1 MKALLGTAL
10 ALFLTSGL
18 GATDAAALPAVFNGD
33 PVDGTGKPWVILPG
47 VALVDPGANQKFDGK
62 DDVINPAITGDV
74 DVVARSGNVYTP
86 GSGVI
91 PAPASS
97 VATAPSVTA
106 GGLTLMPT
114 GNEFA
119 WQLIVSDG
127 AASPAAGHPL
137 TASDLDGRAG
147 LALAY
152 ADLDGDGV
160 IGMTN
165 SDTAGSTD
173 NEVELQES
181 WTPIGRR
188 YGMVSA
194 GLASGTMAVAAA
206 LPASKGG
213 LGVVLAGG
221 IIAGSTSPLF
231 IDGAWIATLLPCM
244 WPPDITNVV
253 GPNPGTPDPLGL
265 VDIEYNDTER
275 FYCPTPN
282 DPLIGTP
289 YAIPLNGS
297 SITNDLVRSISGPAV
312 APGLAQPIPTGFA
325 AAPLQRLT
333 PLVSSAGVHKVAQPL
348 GTAPIV
354 VPDDGPGGVQATI
367 YVFPADQLGNQ
378 ADVPFGGS
386 DVDLDVPSTLRIVS
400 PDTDGDPQHETIT
413 FASTGYATVVLD
425 DAGVAGDGG
434 STATLVA
441 SLDGVPGAALRVS
454 LGGSPPTTD
463 SLTSSKTVLRHAAIA
478 GTDRT
483 SIVAAIPSSP
493 ALDFPGNE
501 VTVTVIAKGLTVA
514 TRTLTAGSLT
524 SNLAGTAWRY
534 HDPAGIPSTRLNSLV
549 FREKSLSGT
558 YAVRALITKLDLS
571 GVKTNVRRIT
581 LRVKIGSATFESDLD
596 CTEKP
601 SGTATTCVF

>member
-1 MKALLGTAL
+1 LTA
-10 ALFLTSGL
+10 GL
-18 GATDAAALPAVFNGD
+18 GAADVLALPAVFDGD
-33 PVDGTGKPWVILPG
+33 PVDGQGRPWVILPG

-62 DDVINPAITGDV
+62 DDIINPAIVGDV
-74 DVVARSGNVYTP
+74 DVVARSGSTYAP

-91 PAPASS
+91 PAPAAS
-97 VATAPSVTA
+97 VAAAPSVVA
-106 GGLTLMPT
+106 GGTTLVPT
-114 GNEFA
+114 GSEFA

-127 AASPAAGHPL
+127 AASPPAGHPL
-137 TASDLDGRAG
+137 TANDLDGRAG

-165 SDTAGSTD
+165 ADAAGSGD

-221 IIAGSTSPLF
+221 IIAGATSPLF

-244 WPPDITNVV
+244 WPPDISNVV

-265 VDIEYNDTER
+265 VDIEYNDTEQ

-312 APGLAQPIPTGFA
+312 APGLAQPIPAGFL

-333 PLVSSAGVHKVAQPL
+333 PLVSSGGVHTVAQPL
-348 GTAPIV
+348 GAAPIF

-367 YVFPADQLGNQ
+367 YVFPADRLGNQ

-386 DVDLDVPSTLRIVS
+386 DVDLEVSSGLRIVS
-400 PDTDGDPQHETIT
+400 PDSDGDPQHETIT

-425 DAGVAGDGG
+425 DSGVAGDGG
-434 STATLVA
+434 GTGTLVA

-454 LGGSPPTTD
+454 LGGSAPTTGP
-463 SLTSSKTVLRHAAIA
+463 LISSKTVLRHAAIA

-483 SIVAAIPSSP
+483 SITASIPSTP
-493 ALDFPGNE
+493 ALDFVGND
-501 VTVTVIAKGLTVA
+501 VTVTVIAKGVPVA
-514 TRTLTAGSLT
+514 SRTLGAGSLAP
-524 SNLAGTAWRY
+524 NLAGTAWRY
-534 HDPAGIPSTRLNSLV
+534 HDPAGVPSARLNSLV
-549 FREKSLSGT
+549 FRAKPLSGT
-558 YAVRALITKLDLS
+558 YAVRGLITKLDLS
-571 GVKTNVRRIT
+571 SVKTNIRRIT
-581 LRVKIGSATFESDLD
+581 LRIKVGATTFESDLD

-601 SGTATTCVF
+601 SGTATTCAF